1 MDTHGWFESAIQ
13 DVRYAVRT
21 LLAAPTFSLVAILT
35 LGLGIGA
42 TTAIFSAVNA
52 ALLRP
57 LPYAQPDQLVSVRT
71 RLVDGRVTTGLTSAA
86 EMGILSRMTTVVD
99 RVTGHFSQPFD
110 ASLVRD
116 DGTPVSISVA
126 GISEGFFETIG
137 LPMAL
142 GRSFTHEEHV
152 PAGRDAPL
160 LLVVS
165 DAAWARLF
173 GRDPAIV
180 GKAIRVAELTVGT
193 TVIGVAAPQV
203 DLPLGA
209 DFWFN
214 GRSGPDDTAHVFDVL
229 VRLKPGATLDQLRA
243 GGSTG
248 MKELA
253 RTVPS
258 ADGREWVMR
267 PLVTFLVGDLGP
279 VLLIV
284 LAATALL
291 LALASVNV
299 TNLLLARGMVRTREM
314 ALRSALGADRGR
326 IVRQLLTESLV
337 LAAAGAVLGFA
348 LAAAAVRVLFA
359 LGGSSLPRLESVP
372 LDGTVLLFG
381 VGVLVVCGLVT
392 GILPA
397 WRLARTDVRMLL
409 NDSTRTTSAGAA
421 TSRVMSG
428 LIVAEIA
435 MAIALVAGAGWLV
448 QSFSR
453 LRNLDPGFVTA
464 GRLVVDVR
472 PTRTFQNQ
480 DAALAWSTDLLNRV
494 RQSVPGGR
502 IGASAGIFPLR
513 GNQEGTLNVELDGE
527 PVDPNH
533 IRGARLRFVT
543 PGYFDAMG
551 IKLIAGRPLTDDDR
565 QTSQKVAVVNRAFV
579 RQYYPDRDPLTGAF
593 ATGYPTV
600 DRKGMMRIVGVV
612 DDVRFTSLAQA
623 DESAYYVPSAQA
635 GFPIVRPAIVVAAP
649 DGNPEA
655 LISPLRET
663 LQRFDGQLVVKFAT
677 APSIVS
683 KATARQEL
691 GMTLMLVFGAM
702 ALLLAAVGIY
712 GVLAYVAEQRRT
724 ELATRLAL
732 GAPASHVFRMML
744 AAGLTLALGGVMIGL
759 GVAYAGGRVVASY
772 VYAMRA
778 ADPLVLTAAAALVGA
793 VTVAATL
800 IPAIRASRL
809 NPARAL
815 RSS

>member
-1 MDTHGWFESAIQ
+1 MDAHGWLESAAQ

-21 LLAAPTFSLVAILT
+21 LRGAPTFALVAILT

-42 TTAIFSAVNA
+42 TTAIFSTVNA

-57 LPYAQPDQLVSVRT
+57 LPYSQPDRLVAVRT

-86 EMGILSRMTTVVD
+86 EIGILARMTTVVD
-99 RVTGHFSQPFD
+99 RVTGYFSQPFD
-110 ASLVRD
+110 ASLLRD
-116 DGTPVSISVA
+116 DGTPVSVA
-126 GISEGFFETIG
+126 LSGITEGFFETLG
-137 LPMAL
+137 LPML
-142 GRSFTHEEHV
+142 VGRSFTREEHV
-152 PAGRDAPL
+152 PAGRDAPMF
-160 LLVVS
+160 VVLS
-165 DAAWARLF
+165 DAAWTRLF
-173 GRDPAIV
+173 GRDPGIV
-180 GKAIRVAELTVGT
+180 GKAIRLAEVSVAT
-193 TVIGVAAPQV
+193 TVVGVAPPQV
-203 DLPLGA
+203 DLPQA
-209 DFWFN
+209 VDFWFN
-214 GRSGPDDTAHVFDVL
+214 GRTAPDNVAHVLNVL
-229 VRLKPGATLDQLRA
+229 VRLKPGATIEQLRA
-243 GGSTG
+243 GGNTG

-284 LAATALL
+284 LAATGLL

-348 LAAAAVRVLFA
+348 LAAGAVRVLFA
-359 LGGSSLPRLESVP
+359 LGGSRLPRLESVP
-372 LDGTVLLFG
+372 IDGTVLLFG
-381 VGVLVVCGLVT
+381 AGVLVVSGLVT

-397 WRLARTDVRMLL
+397 WRLARTDVRTLL
-409 NDSTRTTSAGAA
+409 NDSTRATSAGAG

-428 LIVAEIA
+428 LIIAEIGL
-435 MAIALVAGAGWLV
+435 AIALVAGAGWLV

-453 LRNLDPGFVTA
+453 LRGIDPGFVA
-464 GRLVVDVR
+464 DGRLVVDIR
-472 PTRTFQNQ
+472 PTRAFRDPDT
-480 DAALAWSTDLLNRV
+480 ALAWSNDLLGRV
-494 RQSVPGGR
+494 RDAVPGAR
-502 IGASAGIFPLR
+502 VGAAAGLFPLR

-533 IRGARLRFVT
+533 IRGARSRFAT
-543 PGYFDAMG
+543 PGYFEAMG
-551 IKLIAGRPLTDDDR
+551 IKLVAGRTFTDDDR
-565 QTSQKVAVVNRAFV
+565 RASERVAIVNRAFV
-579 RQYYPDRDPLTGAF
+579 RQYYPDRDPLAGAF
-593 ATGYPTV
+593 AFGYPTV
-600 DRKGMMRIVGVV
+600 DRKNMTRIVGVV

-635 GFPIVRPAIVVAAP
+635 GFPIVRPAIVVDAP
-649 DGNPEA
+649 GGNPEA
-655 LISPLRET
+655 LISPLRDM

-683 KATARQEL
+683 AATARQEL

-702 ALLLAAVGIY
+702 ALVLAAVGIY

-724 ELATRLAL
+724 ELATRIAL
-732 GAPASHVFRMML
+732 GAPAGHVFRMML
-744 AAGLTLALGGVMIGL
+744 TAGLALAIGGVLIGL

-778 ADPLVLTAAAALVGA
+778 ADPLVLAAAAAIVGA
-793 VTVAATL
+793 VTVAATM